1 MQLNCT
7 KVNRVVPPLISL
19 LQINSRHLL
28 QEKLLPQ
35 FWSHFD
41 SNKVQSSFET
51 LTLLLVL
58 QVVSR
63 GVSDSL
69 NYTNYERN
77 EDIVST

>member
-1 MQLNCT
+1 MCWGVLC
-7 KVNRVVPPLISL
+7 KISFL
-19 LQINSRHLL
+19 LINSRHLKLIL

-51 LTLLLVL
+51 LDLLLVL